1 MKNTQKTLLVAA
13 LFAGTLAVYAQG
25 GMSFADFDTDKNGLV
40 SEQEF
45 NAAKA
50 NRIAGKA
57 KEGRQ
62 MRNMGNSPM
71 FASLDTNRDGQ
82 LSEDEMQTMKQ
93 TMQQGQAKRGNGNR
107 KGMGRPAKPVF
118 ADFDANND
126 SSITE
131 KEYYD
136 ARNKRIGDRAKEGR
150 QMKGLANLA
159 AFADIDSNADGRVSQ
174 EEFAS
179 FLQEHEKKG
188 H

>member
-1 MKNTQKTLLVAA
+1 MKNTHKTLFIAT
-13 LFAGTLAVYAQG
+13 LFLGTLAVYAQG
-25 GMSFADFDTDKNGLV
+25 GMSFADFDADKNGLV

-62 MRNMGNSPM
+62 MRNMENSPM
-71 FASLDTNRDGQ
+71 FASFDTNRDGQ
-82 LSEDEMQTMKQ
+82 LTKDEMQTMKQ
-93 TMQQGQAKRGNGNR
+93 TMQQGQAKQGNGDR

-126 SSITE
+126 NSLTE

-136 ARNKRIGDRAKEGR
+136 ARNERIGDRAKEGR

-159 AFADIDSNADGRVSQ
+159 TFAEIDGNADGKVSQ
-174 EEFAS
+174 EEFTS
-179 FLQEHEKKG
+179 FLQEHEKNG